1 MIFYLSSLQNIDQS
15 IYEAAKI
22 DGANAFTQFFKIT
35 VPLLKPIILF
45 TSITST
51 IGTLQIFD
59 EIMNITKGGPGNATM
74 SISQYIYNLSF
85 KYSPDFG
92 YAATVSYSIVI
103 LIIILSIIQFK
114 VAGDNKMAKSRA
126 KRIFTYV
133 FPIVAFISIFPFFWM
148 IVSATNKSVDVTRG
162 TLLPGSALIANF
174 NKLLDEWNLIQA
186 MGNSAIISIVST
198 ILALLIGSMAGYGF
212 EIYRTKSR
220 DIVFTILLM
229 SMMIPF
235 AAIMIPLYRMFA
247 TISSVA
253 PVIGINTMA
262 SVIIPT
268 ITTAF
273 LIFFFRQ
280 NTKMFPKD
288 LLEAGRIDGLSELG
302 IFLKSICQQ

>member
-1 MIFYLSSLQNIDQS
+1 
-15 IYEAAKI
+15 
-22 DGANAFTQFFKIT
+22 
-35 VPLLKPIILF
+35 
-45 TSITST
+45 
-51 IGTLQIFD
+51 
-59 EIMNITKGGPGNATM
+59 
-74 SISQYIYNLSF
+74 
-85 KYSPDFG
+85 
-92 YAATVSYSIVI
+92 
-103 LIIILSIIQFK
+103 
-114 VAGDNKMAKSRA
+114 MAKPRA

-133 FPIVAFISIFPFFWM
+133 FLSIVAFISIFPFFWM
-148 IVSATNKSVDVTRG
+148 IISATNKSVDVTKG
-162 TLLPGSALIANF
+162 TLVPGSALLDNI
-174 NKLLDEWNLIQA
+174 NKLLETTNLVQSL
-186 MGNSAIISIVST
+186 GNSAIISIVST

-212 EIYRTKSR
+212 EVFRTKSR

-247 TISSVA
+247 TISSAA

-302 IFLKSICQQ
+302 IFLKIYMPTMKTTYAAAAIITFMSSWNNYLWPLIVLQTPDQQTIPLLISNLGAGYAPDYGVIMTAVVIATLPTAIVFFIMQKHFVAGMVGSVK